1 MFSNRF
7 DSVDN
12 VSFLIKKGTEKLS
25 WNFMALNTPENT
37 QKLAEAKENS
47 GNEML
52 KMMQFVFPIVVQIQM
67 DVIKNYGFS
76 EGREGTVQFVQL
88 LRALEREDPEIA
100 QLHSQVRSYFLPPV
114 TISSST
120 EASL

>member
-1 MFSNRF
+1 MPNFTPEIAKAVLTDVLTALNAPE
-7 DSVDN
+7 N
-12 VSFLIKKGTEKLS
+12 IQKLS
-25 WNFMALNTPENT
+25 
-37 QKLAEAKENS
+37 EAKESS

-67 DVIKNYGFS
+67 DVIKNYGFP
-76 EGREGTVQFVQL
+76 EGREGMVQFAQL
-88 LRALEREDPEIA
+88 LRVLEREDPEVA
-100 QLHSQVRSYFLPPV
+100 QLHSQVCSYFLPPV

>member
-1 MFSNRF
+1 MTSEFVF
-7 DSVDN
+7 TPEIAKAVLTDI
-12 VSFLIKKGTEKLS
+12 LT
-25 WNFMALNTPENT
+25 ALNTPENT
-37 QKLAEAKENS
+37 QKIAEAKENS

-67 DVIKNYGFS
+67 EVIRNYGFP
-76 EGREGTVQFVQL
+76 EGREGTVQFAQL
-88 LRALEREDPEIA
+88 LRILEREHPEIA
-100 QLHSQVRSYFLPPV
+100 QLHGQVRSYFLPPV

>member
-1 MFSNRF
+1 MTDLPVFTSEVAKAVLT
-7 DSVDN
+7 DV
-12 VSFLIKKGTEKLS
+12 LT
-25 WNFMALNTPENT
+25 ALNTPENT
-37 QKLAEAKENS
+37 KKLAEAKENS